1 MDRNDWTRTGNRTVR
16 SGVSSD
22 DFPLKRRHS
31 GIGPGVCQGLAR
43 SGFPQGFALVR
54 TRLAHTKLRYH
65 PASFT
70 SARRIQ
76 RQSQGES

>member
-22 DFPLKRRHS
+22 DFPLKRKHS

-43 SGFPQGFALVR
+43 SGFPQGFASSGASHFVI
-54 TRLAHTKLRYH
+54 
-65 PASFT
+65 PAQ
-70 SARRIQ
+70 AGIQ
-76 RQSQGES
+76 